1 MSAKSPKWIDL
12 GAPGLL
18 NVDRSNTLAN
28 FVGEDLATRLEG
40 LLNDA
45 LDDTFP
51 ASPASDPVSSLR
63 SD

>member
-1 MSAKSPKWIDL
+1 MSAKPPKWIDL
-12 GAPGLL
+12 GAPGPL
-18 NVDRSNTLAN
+18 NVDRPNTLAN

-51 ASPASDPVSSLR
+51 ASDPVSSLR